1 MAFNA
6 RVECRKPG
14 CLRREGGRLVL
25 LMGPTCGFMWYA
37 HVLCFHSDLAAGRV
51 FVVMLPEDVSS
62 ICEYTKKGEKK
73 IGSLVNKCSSQP
85 ESLIKSNKNP
95 VYPQQILKKETTVTE
110 TRNTRILV

>member
-73 IGSLVNKCSSQP
+73 IGSVVNKCSSQP
-85 ESLIKSNKNP
+85 ESLIKK
-95 VYPQQILKKETTVTE
+95 QQKSSLPSTD
-110 TRNTRILV
+110 